1 MALPENLHRTLMLY
15 GSPEVAEQKRLAL
28 YQLIHAASIRK
39 YILKIWLSF
48 HVRNSPYD
56 DLLEAFFRIEEC
68 RCCARH
74 QRARPCSPHDGRYFQ
89 RQFPRQHHRC
99 KCKCRFLL
107 RMIADEV
114 VAPSI

>member
-1 MALPENLHRTLMLY
+1 MALPENVHRTVMLY
-15 GSPEVAEQKRLAL
+15 GSPEVAEQKRIML
-28 YQLIHAASIRK
+28 YQLLHAASIRK
-39 YILKIWLSF
+39 YMHVMWLSF
-48 HVRNSPYD
+48 DVRNSSYH

-74 QRARPCSPHDGRYFQ
+74 QRARPCSPHDGRL
-89 RQFPRQHHRC
+89 FPRQRARLPSRC

-114 VAPSI
+114 VSPCI